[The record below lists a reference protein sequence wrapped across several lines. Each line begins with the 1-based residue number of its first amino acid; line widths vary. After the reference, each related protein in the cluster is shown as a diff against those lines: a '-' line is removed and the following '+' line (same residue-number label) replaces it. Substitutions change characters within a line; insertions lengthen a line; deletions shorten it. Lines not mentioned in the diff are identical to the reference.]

1 MLTIV
6 MRSPRN
12 LALVVWLLSSAA
24 WAASVDVKAAMPVL
38 LKVLTYDTNFDSRGA
53 GDFVVLVVS
62 DPGEAGARGQLVN
75 ELKDVSVTKVKNRT
89 VKYVSVDFKDEASLQ
104 AEIDKNRASALLAIP
119 GTPSSAIKAMW
130 EVAQDNQ
137 VYALAL
143 EASMVEQFFP
153 VGVSMAGDKPQIVIN
168 EKSSKAV
175 GVRFE
180 TSVLRLARV
189 IQ

>member
-1 MLTIV
+1 MGV
-6 MRSPRN
+6 RGF
-12 LALVVWLLSSAA
+12 ALLVFLLSSAA
-24 WAASVDVKAAMPVL
+24 WADVDVKAAMPVL

-62 DPGEAGARGQLVN
+62 DGSGTSARAQLLTD
-75 ELKDVSVTKVKNRT
+75 LKDVSVTKVKNRP
-89 VKYVSVDFKDEASLQ
+89 VKYVSVEYKDEAGLQ
-104 AEIDKNRASALLAIP
+104 ADIDRTKASALMAIP
-119 GTPSSAIKAMW
+119 GTPAAAIKSMW

-137 VYALAL
+137 MYALAL
-143 EASMVEQFFP
+143 EASMVEQYFP
-153 VGVSMAGDKPQIVIN
+153 VGVSMGGDKPQIVIN
-168 EKSSKAV
+168 EKSSRAV

>member
-1 MLTIV
+1 MLT
-6 MRSPRN
+6 N
-12 LALVVWLLSSAA
+12 LMGVRAIAAALLLGSSAA
-24 WAASVDVKAAMPVL
+24 WADVDVKAAMPVL

-62 DPGEAGARGQLVN
+62 DPSQAGARGQIVTD
-75 ELKDVSVTKVKNRT
+75 LKDVSVTKVKSRP
-89 VKYVSVDFKDEASLQ
+89 VKYVAIDFKDEAALQ
-104 AEIDKNRASALLAIP
+104 ADIDRTHASALMALP
-119 GTPSSAIKAMW
+119 GTPAAAIKSMW

-137 VYALAL
+137 LYALAL
-143 EASMVEQFFP
+143 EASTVEQYFP
-153 VGVSMAGDKPQIVIN
+153 VGVSMNGDKPQILIN

-175 GVRFE
+175 GARFE

>member
-1 MLTIV
+1 MGVRAIAAGVL
-6 MRSPRN
+6 
-12 LALVVWLLSSAA
+12 LLSGVARA
-24 WAASVDVKAAMPVL
+24 EVDVKAAMPVL

-62 DPGEAGARGQLVN
+62 DPSQAAARGRLVN
-75 ELKDVSVTKVKNRT
+75 ELKDVSVTKVKNRP
-89 VKYVSVDFKDEASLQ
+89 VKYVAVEYKDEAGLQ
-104 AEIDKNRASALLAIP
+104 AEIDRNKASALMALP
-119 GTPSSAIKAMW
+119 GTPPSSIKSMW

-137 VYALAL
+137 MYALAL
-143 EASMVEQFFP
+143 EASMVEQYFP
-153 VGVSMAGDKPQIVIN
+153 VGVSMSGDKPQIVIN

>member
-1 MLTIV
+1 MLGIL
-6 MRSPRN
+6 MRLRG
-12 LALVVWLLSSAA
+12 LAAAVLLVSGVA
-24 WAASVDVKAAMPVL
+24 WADVDVKAAMPVL

-53 GDFVVLVVS
+53 GEFVVLVVS
-62 DPGEAGARGQLVN
+62 DASGTGARAQLLTD
-75 ELKDVSVTKVKNRT
+75 LKDVSVTKVKNRP
-89 VKYVSVDFKDEASLQ
+89 VKYVSVEYKDEASLQ
-104 AEIDKNRASALLAIP
+104 ADIDRTKASALMAIP
-119 GTPSSAIKAMW
+119 GTPAAAIKSMW

-137 VYALAL
+137 MYALAL

-153 VGVSMAGDKPQIVIN
+153 VGVSMSGDKPQIVIN
-168 EKSSKAV
+168 EKSSRAV